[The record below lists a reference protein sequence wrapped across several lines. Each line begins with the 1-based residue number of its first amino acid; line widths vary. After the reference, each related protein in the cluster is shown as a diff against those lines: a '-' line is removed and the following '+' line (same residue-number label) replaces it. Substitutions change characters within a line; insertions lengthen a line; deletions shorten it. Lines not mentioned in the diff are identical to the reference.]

1 MLGMLGLSPLRIA
14 GIVVIV
20 IALAGAVFYVRHNE
34 SVKERLLAENAQLQA
49 NINTYK
55 DAIETQNE
63 TINFL
68 QAEQKRRTEE
78 FLRAESNF
86 ATIREQNQELV
97 DKLNEIDESL
107 NAAEN
112 PQAAEVIIN
121 DISKNMNR
129 CFELI
134 SGAPLTTAEKNAK
147 NENEFNPECPWLYS
161 DLVRN

>member
-1 MLGMLGLSPLRIA
+1 MLGMLGLSPFKIA
-14 GIVVIV
+14 GIVIIV
-20 IALAGAVFYVRHNE
+20 IALAGAVFYVKHNE
-34 SVKERLLAENAQLQA
+34 SVKERLLTENAQLQA

-55 DAIETQNE
+55 DAIKTQND

-97 DKLNEIDESL
+97 DKLKQIDESL

-112 PQAAEVIIN
+112 SQAAEVIIN